1 MAHAGFMRDIRN
13 YGVHPRHESQPFE
26 AHFTEEASAFIIL
39 ASRHHLVRLREAVA
53 KALEVRKD

>member
-1 MAHAGFMRDIRN
+1 MRDIRN